1 MFWFIMYENKCI
13 KSTPCEHVCF
23 QGSNSIVLFFFKN
36 KYWSSSSRFET
47 HIVSTVILINYERTH
62 KATTRQCLKL
72 ILLAVKTPTPHN
84 ALLLSLSH
92 IYISNCYIF
101 LVFQITR
108 QRVFRLHV
116 LIFWQVDE
124 WLKLGEL
131 GSVTG
136 KNRLRRSKPSG
147 HLLKKVNKPARN
159 LPVPVKGWDL
169 TTHQWKILIAMEGPH
184 LEATESSAVI
194 HWVCTE
200 FCSMHERQ
208 KLN

>member
-1 MFWFIMYENKCI
+1 MSVFRGQILW
-13 KSTPCEHVCF
+13 
-23 QGSNSIVLFFFKN
+23 
-36 KYWSSSSRFET
+36 RF
-47 HIVSTVILINYERTH
+47 SLSKINISP
-62 KATTRQCLKL
+62 AAPDLKL
-72 ILLAVKTPTPHN
+72 ILFPLWYWPIMNAHTKQQQDKVFETDFIGSQNPYPTQCTPFVTK
-84 ALLLSLSH
+84 SY
-92 IYISNCYIF
+92 IYISSCYIF
-101 LVFQITR
+101 LLFQITR

-131 GSVTG
+131 GSVTR

-169 TTHQWKILIAMEGPH
+169 TTYQWKMLIAMEGPQ

-200 FCSMHERQ
+200 FCSMHERR